1 VAEDA
6 GREVALQQAEAAL
19 PQQAATSSGNGAAQI
34 IEQNGQDGEQR
45 SAQKTAADSSA
56 VGIARPATPLTRKRS
71 RHEADVAEAVAI
83 SGAAARAAAIP
94 PSANGLHTATA
105 QPEHTVAAHNSQPGA
120 MQAAASHSAFPA
132 FQRPV
137 VTSGGLVHGT
147 ALTVP
152 TRGPA
157 SWGAA
162 WALAAPPAGAAL
174 APGLSNG
181 VPMPVSMTASDMN
194 VAQPDTAAPAV
205 KRLRPDS

>member
-1 VAEDA
+1 MAEDA
-6 GREVALQQAEAAL
+6 GREVALQQAEAAS

-34 IEQNGQDGEQR
+34 IEQNGQDGEQI

-83 SGAAARAAAIP
+83 SGAPPRAAAIP
-94 PSANGLHTATA
+94 PSANGLHTATVH
-105 QPEHTVAAHNSQPGA
+105 PEHSVAAHKPQPGA

-152 TRGPA
+152 IRGPA

-162 WALAAPPAGAAL
+162 WALAAPPAGAPL
-174 APGLSNG
+174 AAGLSNS
-181 VPMPVSMTASDMN
+181 VPVPLSMAASDMH
-194 VAQPDTAAPAV
+194 VARPDAAAPAG

>member
-1 VAEDA
+1 MAEDA
-6 GREVALQQAEAAL
+6 GREVAVQQDEAAL
-19 PQQAATSSGNGAAQI
+19 PLQAATSSGNGAAQI

-56 VGIARPATPLTRKRS
+56 VRPATPLTRKRS

-83 SGAAARAAAIP
+83 SGAAPRAAAIP

-105 QPEHTVAAHNSQPGA
+105 QPEHSVAAHDSQPGA

-152 TRGPA
+152 IRGPA
-157 SWGAA
+157 SWGGA
-162 WALAAPPAGAAL
+162 WALAAPPAGAPL
-174 APGLSNG
+174 AAGLSNS
-181 VPMPVSMTASDMN
+181 VPVPLSMAASDMH
-194 VAQPDTAAPAV
+194 VARPDTAAPTV
-205 KRLRPDS
+205 KRLRPES